1 MNLRL
6 NKSITLLELIIA
18 MVILGFV
25 VAGLYSIEIFSRAQL
40 TAVDRRSR
48 LQAEASYLL
57 EHMAK
62 NINQAIGDFNNAAV
76 SNTTLDGDQA
86 VTIWID
92 LNQNGKRDPA
102 PLDRQIGYSY
112 RGTPDFQ
119 ARYYF
124 DATPGLYEV
133 ISQRIF
139 NLTWSATDNF
149 LFVNATACW
158 NPANPSDSRCGTPN
172 NPAVTMQ
179 NRIDMPAVSTN

>member
-57 EHMAK
+57 EHMVK
-62 NINQAIGDFNNAAV
+62 NINQAIGDVNNLAV
-76 SNTTLDGDQA
+76 NNDTISGCDQA
-86 VTIWID
+86 VRIWID
-92 LNQNGKRDPA
+92 YNPNGQRDA
-102 PLDRQIGYSY
+102 GDRQIAYCY
-112 RGTPDFQ
+112 KGTPDFQ
-119 ARYYF
+119 ARYYPNYPSSP
-124 DATPGLYEV
+124 DYEV
-133 ISQRIF
+133 ISQRISNF
-139 NLTWSATDNF
+139 IWSATDNF